1 MLLCASNSD
10 HSQVDPLQPPINS
23 KIGEFVR
30 FSGHLYE
37 PVEPGNR
44 VTKAFERVV
53 DDLVTDDNGI
63 ATYQQKVQFMTTNG
77 PCFSRILNG
86 KIS

>member
-10 HSQVDPLQPPINS
+10 HTQVDPLQPPPNS
-23 KIGEFVR
+23 KIGEYVS

-37 PVEPGNR
+37 PIEPGNR

-53 DDLVTDDNGI
+53 EDLVTNNEGI
-63 ATYQQKVQFMTTNG
+63 ATYQNKSQFMTSNG
-77 PCFSRILNG
+77 PCFSKIKNG